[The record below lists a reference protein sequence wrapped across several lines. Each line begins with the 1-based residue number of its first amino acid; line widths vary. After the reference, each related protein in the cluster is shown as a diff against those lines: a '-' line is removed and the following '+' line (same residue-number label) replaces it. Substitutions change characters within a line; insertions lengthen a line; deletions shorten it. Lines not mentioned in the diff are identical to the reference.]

1 MLAEVS
7 CPLRKEE
14 ERPMAS
20 PQGLAFVTKAQEDG
34 TRAFSCPTGDGRG
47 LVVAPKLSRVAKL
60 SSCSAGAFSELSS
73 GLSVSHPPTSA
84 ASCLQT
90 DWLVKRRKPSLYA
103 FVSGEGGGKP
113 VFLEEGGW
121 G

>member
-1 MLAEVS
+1 
-7 CPLRKEE
+7 
-14 ERPMAS
+14 MAS
-20 PQGLAFVTKAQEDG
+20 PQGLAFIAEAQEDR
-34 TRAFSCPTGDGRG
+34 TQAFSCPAGDGPG
-47 LVVAPKLSRVAKL
+47 LVVTLKLSRVAQL
-60 SSCSAGAFSELSS
+60 SSFSAAAFSELSS
-73 GLSVSHPPTSA
+73 GLSISHPPTSA

-90 DWLVKRRKPSLYA
+90 DWLVKWRKPSLYA